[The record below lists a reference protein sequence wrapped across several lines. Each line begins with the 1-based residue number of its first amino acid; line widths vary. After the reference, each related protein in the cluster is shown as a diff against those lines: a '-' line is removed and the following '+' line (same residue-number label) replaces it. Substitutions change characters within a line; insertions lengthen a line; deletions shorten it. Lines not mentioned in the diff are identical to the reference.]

1 MFKEIINTITKMS
14 KQQETIRDD
23 WEDQKVKYMKFV

>member
-1 MFKEIINTITKMS
+1 MFKEIINAITKMS

>member
-1 MFKEIINTITKMS
+1 MFKEIINAITNMS
-14 KQQETIRDD
+14 KQQEIRDD